1 MNRWIMLILAVFA
14 FITGAAVD
22 VLLLVASLVGLY
34 GVQRA
39 AVSSLLSIAVLLI
52 LAHLLCLIGLIVLIA
67 AQSALGLRRRS
78 FMAGAADPRRDAGVR
93 LRRDLY
99 DDESPHGRAGVG
111 EGYGGAAPWRRR
123 MGR

>member
-34 GVQRA
+34 GVQRT
-39 AVSSLLSIAVLLI
+39 AVSSLLSIGVLLI

-78 FMAGAADPRRDAGVR
+78 FMAGDGQVR
-93 LRRDLY
+93 ICL
-99 DDESPHGRAGVG
+99 
-111 EGYGGAAPWRRR
+111 
-123 MGR
+123 